1 MAMQIDTLFL
11 MPDERPQ
18 TLMFVCPACER
29 QSFQEATAQLEGMT
43 CKNCGVAIN
52 GSKATIEILSTPAD
66 APVPSQQ
73 IFLY

>member
-29 QSFQEATAQLEGMT
+29 QSFLEATAQLEGMT

-52 GSKATIEILSTPAD
+52 GSKATIEGNPPAEVR
-66 APVPSQQ
+66 AAEEVPRQ
-73 IFLY
+73 